1 MNYLN
6 FHFNI
11 IGVTVTK
18 ITNSN
23 PACYP
28 TIPGLESEYAP
39 TPLAPGGA
47 VMLVKH

>member
-11 IGVTVTK
+11 IAVTVTK

-23 PACYP
+23 PACDP

-39 TPLAPGGA
+39 TPLASGG
-47 VMLVKH
+47 VVILVKH

>member
-18 ITNSN
+18 ITNTN

-28 TIPGLESEYAP
+28 TIPGLESDLSTLP
-39 TPLAPGGA
+39 HLLPLE
-47 VMLVKH
+47 VL